1 MMKGQTGFTL
11 IELVVV
17 IVILG
22 ILAAV
27 AVPKFVDMQV
37 DARRATIEGLYGAVQ
52 SASSLAHAQALVQG
66 VTGATG
72 SITMS
77 GDPVALVHAYPAG
90 TALGIEKALE
100 LQGFTVSDASGVAT
114 FTIDGYDNAGGT
126 CQVSYTEAASSGA
139 APVIALDNTGC
150 Q

>member
-37 DARRATIEGLYGAVQ
+37 DARRATVQGLYGAVQ
-52 SASSLAHAQALVQG
+52 GASSLAHAQALVEG
-66 VTGATG
+66 KTGEAG

-77 GDPVALVHAYPAG
+77 GDTVALVHAYPAG
-90 TALGIEKALE
+90 TAAGIGEALE
-100 LQGFTVSDASGVAT
+100 LQGFTGEYADGVAT
-114 FTIDGYDNAGGT
+114 FIIEGYTGTATT
-126 CQVSYTEAASSGA
+126 CQVSYAQAAESGA
-139 APVIALDNTGC
+139 PDIELDITGC